1 MALLTDAKARNILPG
16 GAHLPHGGVT
26 GLVLHPSSNRKGHGK
41 WVLRY
46 VSPASGRRRNAGLG
60 AYPEVSI
67 AQAAK
72 AALKMR
78 DRIADGVDPLEERE
92 SEASKPTIPTFEDAA
107 RLVHQELSLG
117 WKNAKHSQQWIN
129 TLSEYAT
136 PVLGNLPLDQIQPR
150 HIAEAL
156 RSIWLEKP
164 ETASRVKQR
173 LHAVMAWAWAHG
185 YNQANPVDV
194 VGHLLPV
201 QPSKTARTQ
210 HQPAMPWRQL
220 PAYVAQHLAGAGE
233 LEVAKHLLELII
245 LTAVRSGEAR
255 GMAWQELD
263 LEASVWI
270 VPAVRMKSRQPHRV
284 PLSPRALELIQMQRG
299 RHPALVFPSPFTR
312 RRASAGD
319 GRTRRDANEYGM
331 VSDMTLTTMLRRQ
344 KAPSDTPGRHATT
357 HGFRSTFRDWC
368 SEHGVPR
375 DLAERSLA
383 HTIQNKVEAA
393 YHRTDLLEQRRELM
407 RTWSS
412 FVHSLNDEAYE
423 SHSVDRSTNEI

>member
-1 MALLTDAKARNILPG
+1 MALLTDAKARNVLPG
-16 GAHLPHGGVT
+16 SPHLPHGGVT
-26 GLVLHPSSNRKGHGK
+26 GLVLHPSASRKGHGK

-46 VSPASGRRRNAGLG
+46 VSPVSGRRRNAGLG
-60 AYPEVSI
+60 AYPDVGI

-72 AALKMR
+72 AALTMR
-78 DRIADGVDPLEERE
+78 DQIAQGVDPLEEKH
-92 SEASKPTIPTFEDAA
+92 SEASKPRIPTFADASK
-107 RLVHQELSLG
+107 LVHQELNPG

-129 TLSEYAT
+129 TLNEYAT
-136 PVLGNLPLDQIQPR
+136 PVLGAMPLDQIQPR

-173 LHAVMAWAWAHG
+173 LHAVMAWGWAHG

-194 VGHLLPV
+194 VGHLLPL

-220 PAYVAQHLAGAGE
+220 PAFVAEHLTPAGE
-233 LEVAKHLLELII
+233 LEVTKHLLEFVI

-255 GMAWQELD
+255 GMTWAELD
-263 LEASVWI
+263 LQDAVWTI
-270 VPAVRMKSRQPHRV
+270 PAERMKTKQFHRV
-284 PLSPRALELIQMQRG
+284 PLATRALELIELQQG
-299 RHPALVFPSPFTR
+299 RHPTLVFPSPYVRKKQGPNDR
-312 RRASAGD
+312 RPDRKGPESA
-319 GRTRRDANEYGM
+319 M
-331 VSDMTLTTMLRRQ
+331 VSDMALTAILRRLD
-344 KAPSDTPGRHATT
+344 APSDTPGRHATA

-368 SEHGVPR
+368 SEQGVPR

-393 YHRTDLLEQRRELM
+393 YHRTDLLDQRRTVMSNWAEFCCSDKIG
-407 RTWSS
+407 RKR
-412 FVHSLNDEAYE
+412 HA
-423 SHSVDRSTNEI
+423 